1 MTENSILFRKEFD
14 IRDSFEVRNNV
25 KRLTLSGVTSIIRE
39 LSYDL
44 GVRASATF
52 DRGPTQWQD
61 KT

>member
-44 GVRASATF
+44 GVRLVQHLTEGYTVA
-52 DRGPTQWQD
+52 R
-61 KT
+61 